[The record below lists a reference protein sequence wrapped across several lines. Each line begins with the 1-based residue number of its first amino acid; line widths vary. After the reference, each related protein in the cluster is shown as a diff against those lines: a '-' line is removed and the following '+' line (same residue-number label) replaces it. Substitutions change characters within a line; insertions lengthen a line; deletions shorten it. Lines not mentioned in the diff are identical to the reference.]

1 MTKTISS
8 IAFRLAIMGLALGVA
23 GAAQPARAE
32 LYCGLLAGA
41 TSVPLYDKPDG
52 AKTGSVDVLPGW
64 SGKPTATSG
73 AEDPMS
79 WFEVSDG
86 TKVLG
91 FMKSGEG
98 GVGCSGG
105 F

>member
-1 MTKTISS
+1 MTGTISIS
-8 IAFRLAIMGLALGVA
+8 AFRLAIIGLAIGIA
-23 GAAQPARAE
+23 GANQPARAD

-41 TSVPLYDKPDG
+41 TSVPLYDKPNG
-52 AKTGSVDVLPGW
+52 AKTASVDVLPAW
-64 SGKPTATSG
+64 SGKPTAASG
-73 AEDPMS
+73 AEDPLS

>member
-1 MTKTISS
+1 MNRTLSINTIRFA
-8 IAFRLAIMGLALGVA
+8 IAGLAFGFA
-23 GAAQPARAE
+23 GAIQPARADM
-32 LYCGLLAGA
+32 YCGLLAGA

-52 AKTGSVDVLPGW
+52 TKTGSVDVLPSW

-73 AEDPMS
+73 VEDPLS

-98 GVGCSGG
+98 GVGCTGG

>member
-1 MTKTISS
+1 MDRTIS
-8 IAFRLAIMGLALGVA
+8 IRAFQFAIVGLAFGIA
-23 GAAQPARAE
+23 GALQPARADS
-32 LYCGLLAGA
+32 YCGLLTGA

-52 AKTGSVDVLPGW
+52 AKTGSVDVLPSW
-64 SGKPTATSG
+64 SGKPMPASG
-73 AEDPMS
+73 AAVDLS

-98 GVGCSGG
+98 GVGCTDG

>member
-1 MTKTISS
+1 MHRKIS
-8 IAFRLAIMGLALGVA
+8 IRAFQFAMIGLAVGIA
-23 GAAQPARAE
+23 GTLQPARADS
-32 LYCGLLAGA
+32 YCGLLAGA

-52 AKTGSVDVLPGW
+52 AKTGSVDVLPSW

-73 AEDPMS
+73 VEVDLS